1 MKSSRR
7 FYGVS
12 SRTSLHT
19 VLETYRFFICFSSHP
34 YNPLKSLAHEY
45 AGSPTGEV
53 TLNRSTVL
61 ALSGWSN
68 TQFSYWVRRGE
79 AISTLRD
86 HDERLGAL
94 ASVLERRLRNDIGA
108 EIAVAHSD
116 SDTLSSLEEQ
126 RSESPTSSNSA
137 PTPGSASSYVRPE
150 DDLVQ
155 GITGKGLDIIIDE
168 VKKRSGASQFL
179 RGKHSSLDPF
189 GTVCLESSENGGA
202 YVSAPVYMPTFQAM
216 EYTHTLPPSST
227 PRPET
232 KRKQKGR
239 GKTKT
244 HGNSEPA
251 PGSSSF
257 GPQANLQIDV
267 GVPLTSSVVSDS
279 CGLALPQ
286 ASRSQAPTQSS
297 FNAASMIPDP
307 MMRSGRAAAMFSHN
321 AQIPGHHPKPVVKEA
336 MHPSVRRELFPVSDS
351 RSELE
356 NVPQGF
362 KRNGET
368 AESPLKKRTRQQSEV
383 MQ

>member
-1 MKSSRR
+1 LKSSRR
-7 FYGVS
+7 FYGVT

-19 VLETYRFFICFSSHP
+19 VLETYRFFFIYFSSHP

-86 HDERLGAL
+86 YDERLGAL
-94 ASVLERRLRNDIGA
+94 ASVLERRLRDDIGA
-108 EIAVAHSD
+108 EIAAAHSD
-116 SDTLSSLEEQ
+116 TSSSLEGQ
-126 RSESPTSSNSA
+126 RSESPSSSNSA
-137 PTPGSASSYVRPE
+137 PTSGSASSHVRPE

-168 VKKRSGASQFL
+168 VKKRSGVSQFL

-189 GTVCLESSENGGA
+189 GTVCLESSSDNGGA
-202 YVSAPVYMPTFQAM
+202 YVSAPFYTPIFQAM
-216 EYTHTLPPSST
+216 EYTHSLPPS
-227 PRPET
+227 ET

-239 GKTKT
+239 GKAKT

-267 GVPLTSSVVSDS
+267 GVPLTSSIVSDS

-297 FNAASMIPDP
+297 FDAASMIPNP
-307 MMRSGRAAAMFSHN
+307 TMRSGHAAAMFSHN
-321 AQIPGHHPKPVVKEA
+321 AQNPGHHPKPVVKEA
-336 MHPSVRRELFPVSDS
+336 VHPSVRRELFPVSDS

-362 KRNGET
+362 KRNGEM
-368 AESPLKKRTRQQSEV
+368 AESPHKKRTRQQSEV
-383 MQ
+383 VQ